1 MGLLSDGGGN
11 RGASPARRPA
21 DAFAEARNSY
31 PGGDPPD
38 PHDLQQRSA
47 DQPPAR
53 THDRPRASFTRR
65 PLADFAAG
73 RHIHSQAE
81 HPDPG
86 DHQQRSADQL
96 PARTHYRPKASPA
109 GHRIHSRAEHPD
121 RDDQEQRAGDEAAG
135 RGNQRSGS
143 LALPSRLRGVRLR
156 RGAALAGAASAAAAK
171 VEQRAPIPDPTA
183 AAFFDVDNTLMRG
196 ASIYHFARGLAA
208 RKMFGPRDLAEM
220 AWKQVYF
227 RVWGAENPDHIEAA
241 REAALAFVAGHKVA
255 DIVALCEEIY
265 DEVMADRIWEGTR
278 ELAQR
283 HLEAGQRVWLVTATP
298 VELASIIAR
307 RLGLTGALGTVAESV
322 DGVYTGRLVGG
333 LLHGPAKAAAIEA
346 LAAREGLDLAR
357 CSAYSDSEND
367 LPMLRLVGHPAA
379 VNPDAA
385 LRAEAR
391 ASNWPVH
398 DFRSGR
404 KATLA
409 ALPVAAGA
417 GALAGGIAAGLAL
430 RRRYIRG

>member
-1 MGLLSDGGGN
+1 MNRRGTDTMETGMGLLSDGGGY

-21 DAFAEARNSY
+21 AAFAEARSIY
-31 PGGDPPD
+31 PGAEPPEPRD
-38 PHDLQQRSA
+38 HQQRPA
-47 DQPPAR
+47 DQLPAR
-53 THDRPRASFTRR
+53 SHYRPKASLTRR
-65 PLADFAAG
+65 PLADLAAG
-73 RHIHSQAE
+73 RCVHSQAE
-81 HPDPG
+81 PPDRYD
-86 DHQQRSADQL
+86 DHQRSADEP
-96 PARTHYRPKASPA
+96 PARTN
-109 GHRIHSRAEHPD
+109 HRSA
-121 RDDQEQRAGDEAAG
+121 
-135 RGNQRSGS
+135 S

-171 VEQRAPIPDPTA
+171 VDQRVPIPDPTA
-183 AAFFDVDNTLMRG
+183 GAFFDVDNTLMRG

-227 RVWGAENPDHIEAA
+227 RVRGAENPEHIEAA

-333 LLHGPAKAAAIEA
+333 LLHGPAKAAAIRA
-346 LAAREGLDLAR
+346 LAVREGLDLSR
-357 CSAYSDSEND
+357 CAAYSDSAND
-367 LPMLRLVGHPAA
+367 IPMLELVGHPAA
-379 VNPDAA
+379 VNPDAD
-385 LRAEAR
+385 LRAQAR
-391 ASNWPVH
+391 ARNWPVH

-404 KATLA
+404 KVTLI
-409 ALPVAAGA
+409 ALPAAAGA
-417 GALAGGIAAGLAL
+417 GAIAGGVAAGVAL
-430 RRRYIRG
+430 RRRTRR